1 MQENVEGAGCR
12 NCASY
17 KRNVSVGIICLE
29 SDVVPQV
36 YTPRVYIIQP
46 WRQVS
51 MIQRRV
57 HVYVLVCICQKHF
70 YR

>member
-36 YTPRVYIIQP
+36 YTPRVLYHTTMETSLHDKTQSP
-46 WRQVS
+46 
-51 MIQRRV
+51 
-57 HVYVLVCICQKHF
+57 CICTCMYLSKAIL
-70 YR
+70 